1 MRHQRLLRQL
11 RRTLGVSSERALQER
26 LGGLRALGDPALAE
40 GLAALL
46 DAVSRS
52 YEESD
57 RDLQVRT
64 RMLEISSDELTGAN
78 DQLRAEA
85 ARQGEVLRSL
95 QASLGRL
102 ATPADPQAGG
112 DDLLGLTRALEQLLQ
127 QRESARELTEQILD
141 QLPIPVFLKDRQ
153 GCFVRFNRQFQEFT
167 RRSRAEIEG
176 RTIDEVGPRRW
187 AGQTREEDEQAWRS
201 GRMVTSERRLANL
214 DPPVDVVVSRIV
226 IHSGGESYLLGFSI
240 DVSEQRAA
248 RDAMQRAVESAQAAS
263 RAKSDFLANMSHEI
277 RTPMNGILGMTELV
291 LESALAPQ
299 QREDIELVKG
309 SADALLTIIDD
320 ILDFS
325 KIEAG
330 KLDIDD
336 VPFDLGKLVRET
348 LRSLALPA
356 RQKGLVLACELP
368 PHLPPALK
376 GDPGRLRQVLI
387 NLLGNAIKFTSEGG
401 VTLSVTLRRVSE
413 QRCDVEFAVR
423 DTGIGIAPDQQT
435 LIFDA
440 FSQVDGS
447 PTRQYGGTGLGL
459 TICRRLVML
468 MHGDISV
475 SSEPGRGSV
484 FRFTVPLGQTA
495 AAPAAAPAHGR
506 ASVAPAPGSATLARE
521 QAGRL
526 HIVLAEDNPVNQRLA
541 LRLLEKMGHRV
552 TVADNGLDAL
562 EHALHGGADLVL
574 MDVQMPGL
582 DGMAATRA
590 IRRWE
595 AAHGGHVP
603 VVAMTARA
611 MQGDRERCLEAGMD
625 DYLSKPVDSARLRE
639 VLARFHGGRPGAVL
653 DWHGALL
660 RLDGDRELLHELAA
674 LFISDG
680 PQLFDALDKALAAGD
695 TSAAQRAAHS
705 LRGVLV
711 NFGAGRAIA
720 CSERITATLRDA
732 VQAPPA
738 RALAHDLAAALDDV
752 YAALGSHL
760 AI

>member
-1 MRHQRLLRQL
+1 MRHKRLLRQL
-11 RRTLGVSSERALQER
+11 RRALGVSSERALQER
-26 LGGLRALGDPALAE
+26 LGGLRALGDAALAE
-40 GLAALL
+40 GLAALF

-64 RMLEISSDELTGAN
+64 RMLDISSAELTGAN

-85 ARQGEVLRSL
+85 ARQGEVLHSL
-95 QASLGRL
+95 QASLGHL
-102 ATPADPQAGG
+102 ARPADPRAGG
-112 DDLLGLTRALEQLLQ
+112 DLLGLTRALEQLVR
-127 QRESARELTEQILD
+127 QRESTRELTEQILD

-153 GCFVRFNRQFQEFT
+153 GRFVRCNRQFQQFA
-167 RRSRAEIEG
+167 RHSRAEIEG
-176 RTIDEVGPRRW
+176 RTIDQFASRTW
-187 AGQTREEDEQAWRS
+187 AGQSHEEDQRAWSS
-201 GRMVTSERRLANL
+201 GQMVTSERRLGHL
-214 DPPVDVVVSRIV
+214 DPPVDLVVNRIV
-226 IHSGGESYLLGFSI
+226 IRSGGESYLLGFSI

-348 LRSLALPA
+348 VRSLDLPA
-356 RQKGLVLACELP
+356 RRKGLALACELP
-368 PHLPPALK
+368 RHLPRAMK

-387 NLLGNAIKFTSEGG
+387 NLLGNAIKFTSEGA
-401 VTLSVTLRRVSE
+401 VTLTVTMRRALE
-413 QRCDVEFAVR
+413 ERCEVEFAVR

-447 PTRQYGGTGLGL
+447 TTRQYGGTGLGL
-459 TICRRLVML
+459 AICRRLVIL

-484 FRFTVPLGQTA
+484 FRFTVPLGHSA
-495 AAPAAAPAHGR
+495 ATPTP
-506 ASVAPAPGSATLARE
+506 APAPDRAR
-521 QAGRL
+521 AAAVPLPAPLPPLPVGRL

-552 TVADNGLDAL
+552 TLADNGIDAL
-562 EHALHGGADLVL
+562 DHALRGGVDLVL

-582 DGMAATRA
+582 DGMSATRS
-590 IRRWE
+590 IRQWE

-625 DYLSKPVDSARLRE
+625 DYLSKPVDSVRLRE
-639 VLARFHGGRPGAVL
+639 VLARCHGQRAGAVI
-653 DWHGALL
+653 DWDGALL
-660 RLDGDRELLHELAA
+660 RLDGDRELLRELAA
-674 LFISDG
+674 LFIGDG
-680 PQLFDALDKALAAGD
+680 PHLRDSLEQALAAGD
-695 TSAAQRAAHS
+695 GEAAQRAAHS
-705 LRGVLV
+705 LQGVLV
-711 NFGAGRAIA
+711 NFGARRAIA
-720 CSERITATLRDA
+720 CSERMAASLRDA
-732 VQAPPA
+732 GGAQLA
-738 RALAHDLAAALDDV
+738 RALAHDLAAALDEV
-752 YAALGSHL
+752 YAALDSRL
-760 AI
+760 ASA